1 MRRIIIY
8 GGLVLAG
15 AAVLGVTAWITR
27 SLNAAGESVLS
38 VGAVVEHPSP
48 GRIAEEVPAKF
59 KQALAK
65 RNHYDH
71 IREIALPDLVRK
83 TAAGGRFFIQLSPKW
98 CCACWGMKNFVED
111 AYKVREGPEWL
122 TIDPDKAGKEE
133 IQVYLSS
140 IGEKERPK
148 GYPTAYL
155 VASGKMERKLYGFN
169 SAAIGRVLEEEAA
182 RN

>member
-1 MRRIIIY
+1 MRWILLF
-8 GGLVLAG
+8 GGLLLAMVVALSISAWIVRSLDAPVENPVTYG
-15 AAVLGVTAWITR
+15 AAGR
-27 SLNAAGESVLS
+27 D
-38 VGAVVEHPSP
+38 PSP
-48 GRIAEEVPAKF
+48 GRIAEEAKC
-59 KQALAK
+59 AVT
-65 RNHYDH
+65 RRDHYDH

-169 SAAIGRVLEEEAA
+169 SA